1 MIFGGTH
8 IMLAYRGGS
17 KQESTSEP
25 AAEILKILE
34 HPKNM
39 SILDRFSLNKQTALV
54 TGGGRGIGAA
64 LAHALAEAGS
74 DVAVA
79 DLNLAAAE
87 QTAERL
93 KAVGVRSMA
102 VEVDVTKAEQV
113 ILMVDRV
120 VSTWGRLDIAVN
132 SAGIASRSRAEDLDE
147 EAWDAVVGVD
157 LKGIYLCTREE
168 GRAMLAG
175 DSGSI
180 INIAS
185 MSGRIVNR
193 PQLHSHY
200 NAAKAG
206 VIQYSRSCAAEWADR
221 GVRVNTLSPGHT
233 ITPMT
238 EKALPEMG
246 PIWAANTPMGRLATP
261 DDLVGAAVF
270 LASAASAYI
279 TGHDLVV
286 DGGYTLW

>member
-1 MIFGGTH
+1 MT
-8 IMLAYRGGS
+8 
-17 KQESTSEP
+17 
-25 AAEILKILE
+25 ILE
-34 HPKNM
+34 
-39 SILDRFSLNKQTALV
+39 RFSLNNRTALV

-79 DLNLAAAE
+79 DLNLTAAE
-87 QTAERL
+87 QTAEQL
-93 KAVGVRSMA
+93 EAMGVRSMA
-102 VEVDVTKAEQV
+102 VEVDVTRSDQV
-113 ILMVDRV
+113 IHMVDAV
-120 VSTWGRLDIAVN
+120 LSTWGRLDVAVN
-132 SAGIASRSRAEDLDE
+132 SAGIANRSPAEDLTE

-168 GRAMLAG
+168 GKAMLAG
-175 DSGSI
+175 GSGSI

-185 MSGRIVNR
+185 MSGQIVNR

-206 VIQYSRSCAAEWADR
+206 VIQYSRSCAAEWASR
-221 GVRVNTLSPGHT
+221 GVRVNTISPGHT

-238 EKALPEMG
+238 EEAVPEMG
-246 PIWAANTPMGRLATP
+246 LIWSANTPIGRLATP
-261 DDLVGAAVF
+261 DDLTGAVVF
-270 LASAASAYI
+270 LASAASAYV